1 MIILRL
7 ALVMIGLLPVVAS
20 AGNPQRRAGDLRR
33 TLYAVNQAPGIR
45 GSISVYDIDRGH
57 RLIKTIRTVPG
68 VKDVKGVVASA
79 ATGRLYVSYRDET
92 GAGRI
97 YSLDISNNRVI
108 WDRRIDPG
116 VDRLAI
122 SPGGRLLYVPTWE
135 GISADFINVV
145 DAQSGKIVRKVY
157 FSNHSHDAQY
167 PLSGPLY
174 QETKAEDGSG
184 RFLYKIDP
192 RSYAVSRVGPFSDI
206 LGPYA
211 IDSASRYVVANVTH
225 LWGMQVADLKTGK
238 IITARPPTHPSRD
251 SELLHGIGWTPDET
265 EVWETGPKGE
275 IYVFDMR
282 KPMSPRFKQFVKL
295 SSVHRAHWITF
306 SIKGDF
312 AYIALT
318 KNTDDK
324 TEVVSVSTHRPVGAI
339 GSSEDM
345 LEIDFKDGR
354 IVQVGDQFGIGRK
367 QP

>member
-1 MIILRL
+1 
-7 ALVMIGLLPVVAS
+7 MIGLFPIVAAVGAPLPERTVS
-20 AGNPQRRAGDLRR
+20 DLWR

-45 GSISVYDIDRGH
+45 GSISIYDINAGH
-57 RLIKTIRTVPG
+57 QLIKTILTVPG
-68 VKDVKGVVASA
+68 VEDVKGVVASA
-79 ATGRLYVSYRDET
+79 TTGKLYVACRDKS
-92 GAGRI
+92 GIGRVFCLNI
-97 YSLDISNNRVI
+97 YNDKII

-122 SPGGRLLYVPTWE
+122 SPDGRLLYVPTWE

-145 DAQSGKIVRKVY
+145 DAGSGKIIRKIY
-157 FSNHSHDAQY
+157 FLNHSHDAQY

-184 RFLYKIDP
+184 KYLYSVDP
-192 RSYAVSRVGPFSDI
+192 RSYAVSRVGPFSGI

-211 IDSASRYVVANVTH
+211 VDSASHYMVVNVTH
-225 LWGMQVADLKTGK
+225 LWGMQVADLRLGT
-238 IITARPPTHPSRD
+238 IITATPPTHPPRD

-265 EVWETGPKGE
+265 EVWETGPKGKVY
-275 IYVFDMR
+275 IWDMHN
-282 KPMSPRFKQFVKL
+282 PMSPLYKKFVKL
-295 SSVHRAHWITF
+295 QSSHRAHWITF

-318 KNTDDK
+318 KNSDDK
-324 TEVVSVSTHRPVGAI
+324 TEVFSVSTHLPAGAI

-345 LEIDFKDGR
+345 LEVDFRDGK

-367 QP
+367 PKPS